1 MALLRVLQMI
11 GRITREQEWACIDAA
26 TEKIKRRGFEPNHKS
41 RVERD
46 MTFMDF
52 VAQTAE
58 AYAAEWA
65 VANYFG
71 LPYQPSQSETKERAD
86 VGEKLEV
93 KWSRHPAGNLW
104 IGHSDRTDDVA
115 VLVAGR
121 TPLFNIVGWIPV
133 SIAKRDK
140 YRHSTQDKWIV
151 SQINLQPIE
160 TLERSNFANAIRS
173 LSSVQ

>member
-1 MALLRVLQMI
+1 
-11 GRITREQEWACIDAA
+11 
-26 TEKIKRRGFEPNHKS
+26 
-41 RVERD
+41 
-46 MTFMDF
+46 

-58 AYAAEWA
+58 AYAAEWE
-65 VANYFG
+65 VANYNG
-71 LPYQPSQSETKERAD
+71 LPYQPDKSESKERAD
-86 VGEKLEV
+86 VGEAIEV

-104 IGHSDRTDDVA
+104 IGHSDREDDVA

-121 TPLFNIVGWIPV
+121 TPIFTIVGWIPV

-160 TLERSNFANAIRS
+160 TLERSSFAPAIRS
-173 LSSVQ
+173 MSNV

>member
-1 MALLRVLQMI
+1 MRKLPQMI
-11 GRITREQEWACIDAA
+11 SRINREQEWACIEAA
-26 TEKIKRRGFEPNHKS
+26 MEKIKRRGFEPNHQS

-65 VANYFG
+65 VANYYG
-71 LPYQPSQSETKERAD
+71 LPYQPSQSESKERAD
-86 VGEKLEV
+86 VGENLEI
-93 KWSRHPAGNLW
+93 KWSRHHAGNLW
-104 IGHSDRTDDVA
+104 IGHSDRSEDVA
-115 VLVAGR
+115 ILVTGR
-121 TPLFNIVGWIPV
+121 TPLFTIVGWIPV

-140 YRHSTQDKWIV
+140 YRHSTQDKWII

-160 TLERSNFANAIRS
+160 TLERSSFAHAIRHVS
-173 LSSVQ
+173 NV

>member
-11 GRITREQEWACIDAA
+11 SRITREQEWACIDAA

-46 MTFMDF
+46 MTFIDF

-65 VANYFG
+65 VANYFK
-71 LPYQPSQSETKERAD
+71 LPYQPSQSESKERAD
-86 VGEKLEV
+86 VGERLEV

-104 IGHSDRTDDVA
+104 IGHSDRADDVA

-121 TPLFNIVGWIPV
+121 TPLFSILGWIPV

-140 YRHSTQDKWIV
+140 YRHSKQDKWIV

-160 TLERSNFANAIRS
+160 TLERSSFANAIRS
-173 LSSVQ
+173 LSIV

>member
-1 MALLRVLQMI
+1 MALLRMLQMI
-11 GRITREQEWACIDAA
+11 TRISREQEWACIEAA
-26 TEKIKRRGFEPNHKS
+26 MTKIKRRGFEPNHKS

-65 VANYFG
+65 VANYYG
-71 LPYQPSQSETKERAD
+71 LPYQPNQSESKERAD
-86 VGEKLEV
+86 VGEAIEV

-104 IGHSDRTDDVA
+104 IGHSDREDDVA

-121 TPLFNIVGWIPV
+121 TPLFTIVGWIPV

-160 TLERSNFANAIRS
+160 TLERSSFASAIRS
-173 LSSVQ
+173 MSNV

>member
-1 MALLRVLQMI
+1 MALLWVLQMI
-11 GRITREQEWACIDAA
+11 SRITREQEWACLDAA

-65 VANYFG
+65 VANYFK

-86 VGEKLEV
+86 VGERIEV

-104 IGHSDRTDDVA
+104 IGHSDRADDVA

-121 TPLFNIVGWIPV
+121 TPLFSILGWIPV

-160 TLERSNFANAIRS
+160 TLERSNFANAIRTMS
-173 LSSVQ
+173 NV